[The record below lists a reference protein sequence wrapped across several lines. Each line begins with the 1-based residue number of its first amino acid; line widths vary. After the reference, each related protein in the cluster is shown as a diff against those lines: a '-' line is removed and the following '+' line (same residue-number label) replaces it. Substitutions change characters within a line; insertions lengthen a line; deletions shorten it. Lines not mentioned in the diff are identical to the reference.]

1 MKVIRSWG
9 YTKLVLALLDLVVL
23 MSVALLILVARTKL
37 FSYSVL
43 VNELIFF
50 ALSSAAAVVVFREVH
65 LYKHKIFSAGS
76 DQIVRIGKGIFWVG
90 ILQVLAVF
98 LVKDP
103 STFAYSRIHVLLYL
117 FLGWLA
123 VSMVRVGLFRPIHR
137 RLYGTRGVK
146 RRVLAV
152 GAGSVGQELAA
163 RLHENPELGL
173 QIVGFVDDDPQK
185 IGKQLLGKRI
195 FGPVGSVGYIS
206 QKLGAQ
212 EIYVCI
218 NSLEYSRLLEIIDA
232 CRRTSLP
239 VTVTTNHFRIIHNKI
254 GTSEFNFIDS
264 LTIRPRGLESM
275 TWLAKRAIDI
285 VGSTLLLTL
294 LSPALVAIAIAIKL
308 TSEGPVFYKSYVV
321 GKRGELFKWYKFRT
335 MFVNRDE
342 NVHREHLKKII
353 KENAS
358 TLKIQNDPR
367 VTSIGRFLRRYSV
380 DELPQL
386 INVLRGEMSLIG
398 PRPCLKYEY
407 EQFDE
412 WHKQRFRVTPGM
424 TGLWQ
429 VIGRN
434 KNDVTFNDSIIL
446 DLYYIH
452 NFSLWL
458 DFKIILKTIPIV
470 LFGRGGS

>member
-1 MKVIRSWG
+1 MKVFRNWG
-9 YTKLVLALLDLVVL
+9 YTKVVLAAVDLLVLLA
-23 MSVALLILVARTKL
+23 VASMILIARTKL
-37 FSYSVL
+37 FSYTVF

-50 ALSSAAAVVVFREVH
+50 TLSSVAAIVVFREVH

-76 DQIVRIGKGIFWVG
+76 DQIIRVGKGIFWVG

-98 LVKDP
+98 LIKDP
-103 STFAYSRIHVLLYL
+103 STFAYSRIHVIL
-117 FLGWLA
+117 FLLLGWFA
-123 VSMVRVGLFRPIHR
+123 VSFVRVGVFRPIHR
-137 RLYGTRGVK
+137 RLYGARGIK

-152 GAGSVGQELAA
+152 GAGHVGQELAA
-163 RLHENPELGL
+163 RIHENPELGL
-173 QIVGFVDDDPQK
+173 QVVGFVDDDPQK

-195 FGPVGSVGYIS
+195 FGPIASVGYIA

-218 NSLEYSRLLEIIDA
+218 NSLEYSRLLEIIDS
-232 CRRTSLP
+232 CRRTLLP
-239 VTVTTNHFRIIHNKI
+239 VTVTANHFQIIHDKI
-254 GTSEFNFIDS
+254 GTSEFSFIDS

-275 TWLAKRAIDI
+275 TWVTKRAIDI
-285 VGSTLLLTL
+285 LGSSLLLLL
-294 LSPALVAIAIAIKL
+294 LSPAMIAIAIAIRL
-308 TSEGPVFYKSYVV
+308 TSPGPVFYTSYVV
-321 GKRGELFKWYKFRT
+321 GKRGELFKWFKFRT
-335 MFVNRDE
+335 MVVNRDE
-342 NVHREHLKKII
+342 TIHREHLKKII
-353 KENAS
+353 RENSS
-358 TLKIQNDPR
+358 TEKIKNDPR
-367 VTSIGRFLRRYSV
+367 ITKVGHFLRRYSV

-386 INVLRGEMSLIG
+386 FNVLRGEMSLIG

-458 DFKIILKTIPIV
+458 DIKIILKTIPIV
-470 LFGRGGS
+470 LFGRGGA